1 MNYHILTL
9 FPEMVLDGL
18 NTSII
23 GRAAG
28 KACFPLRRSISGITR
43 KKSTATWMIPHM
55 AAEQAW

>member
-28 KACFPLRRSISGITR
+28 KGLLSIEAVNIRDYT
-43 KKSTATWMIPHM
+43 KSTATWMIPHM